1 MKKNRTITVVMIM
14 PVFMLLMLPALFCGA
29 QKSIRD
35 ESMVY
40 QQERMV
46 FKQWDRSKF
55 TPTSGWLGINPYY
68 WLTWGLHPNY
78 PKTDLRP
85 LAGAGPQLQRL
96 SLAGLQKDADRSYE
110 LHSDS
115 LGNVAK
121 EEILGHSGLL
131 SAADPLWLLYY
142 SRQLRPVTD
151 FDPLLALEGLNAGTK
166 ASLISEGIYDWY
178 NGEMRVLA
186 ERLDLTRK
194 SNQDRGARILSYH
207 GMLMD
212 YRKLMGIWSTR
223 VSTAGR
229 FISQG
234 LLQKK
239 LKAQETRIEKWD
251 ENSDVEIARE
261 VLRSRKY

>member
-1 MKKNRTITVVMIM
+1 MKKINFNIKMVVM
-14 PVFMLLMLPALFCGA
+14 PFVVLLVLPALFCVA

-35 ESMVY
+35 ESMVN

-85 LAGAGPQLQRL
+85 LGGAGPQLQRL
-96 SLAGLQKDADRSYE
+96 ALTGLQRDADRSYE

-115 LGNVAK
+115 LGNVAT

-131 SAADPLWLLYY
+131 SSADPLWILYY
-142 SRQLRPVTD
+142 GRQLRPVTD
-151 FDPLLALEGLNAGTK
+151 FDPMLALNGLPAGTK
-166 ASLISEGIYDWY
+166 AKLISEGSYDWY
-178 NGEMRVLA
+178 KGEMDILA

-223 VSTAGR
+223 ISTAGR
-229 FISQG
+229 FISQERIRN
-234 LLQKK
+234 K
-239 LKAQETRIEKWD
+239 LKAQQTRIEKWN

-261 VLRSRKY
+261 VLRNRKY

>member
-1 MKKNRTITVVMIM
+1 MKKIRTNKIAVFLPVV
-14 PVFMLLMLPALFCGA
+14 MLLMLTGLMCAA

-35 ESMVY
+35 ESMVN

-85 LAGAGPQLQRL
+85 LAGAGPQFQRL
-96 SLAGLQKDADRSYE
+96 SLAGLQKDADHSYE
-110 LHSDS
+110 IHSDS
-115 LGNVAK
+115 LANVAK

-142 SRQLRPVTD
+142 AHQLKPVTD
-151 FDPLLALEGLNAGTK
+151 FDPLLALKGLSAGIK
-166 ASLISEGIYDWY
+166 AKLISEGSYEWY
-178 NGEMRVLA
+178 NGEMKMLA
-186 ERLDLTRK
+186 ERLDMTRK

-239 LKAQETRIEKWD
+239 LKARETLIERWT
-251 ENSDVEIARE
+251 ENSDVEIAKE
-261 VLRSRKY
+261 VLRRRKY

>member
-1 MKKNRTITVVMIM
+1 MKKSKSIIISLT
-14 PVFMLLMLPALFCGA
+14 LFLSASFSNA

-35 ESMVY
+35 ESITY

-46 FKQWDRSKF
+46 FKQWDRSRF

-85 LAGAGPQLQRL
+85 LGGAGPQLQRL
-96 SLAGLQKDADRSYE
+96 SLAGVQKDTDRSYE
-110 LHSDS
+110 LQSDS

-121 EEILGHSGLL
+121 DEIMAHSGLL
-131 SAADPLWLLYY
+131 SATDPLWLLYY

-151 FDPLLALEGLNAGTK
+151 FDPLMILKGLPAGTK
-166 ASLISEGIYDWY
+166 AKLISEGSFDWY
-178 NGEMRVLA
+178 SAEMQMLG

-207 GMLMD
+207 GMLND
-212 YRKLMGIWSTR
+212 YRRLLGIWSTR
-223 VSTAGR
+223 VATAER
-229 FISQG
+229 LMSQG
-234 LLQKK
+234 QLQRK
-239 LKAQETRIEKWD
+239 LKAQETSIKKWSPD
-251 ENSDVEIARE
+251 SDLEIARE
-261 VLRSRKY
+261 VLRNRKY